1 VEYAQDIFAGPASE
15 HADWPDTSAGEKI
28 RLVAAIDFDSCL
40 YPPVDL
46 IQ

>member
-1 VEYAQDIFAGPASE
+1 MEYAQGILAGPASE

-28 RLVAAIDFDSCL
+28 RLVAAVDFDPCL